1 MDEIRTARLLWR
13 PPRAGDFAA
22 YLELVSDYEVVKWT
36 ASWPHPPD
44 PELVRRRCIPVPEE
58 QGLAGLIWR
67 GDALVGAMAIISG
80 EIGFALARRHWN
92 RGYATEMAR
101 AMIARAIRR
110 HDWAEITAG
119 VFEGNAAS
127 MRVLEKL
134 GFAETGRGTHPCAAQ
149 GRDLPIRHYALSR
162 ARAWRK

>member
-13 PPRAGDFAA
+13 PPRADDFAA
-22 YLELVSDYEVVKWT
+22 YLDLVSDYAVVRWT

-44 PELVRRRCIPVPEE
+44 PELVRRRCIPVPED

-67 GDALVGAMAIISG
+67 EGALVGAMAIIAG
-80 EIGFALARRHWN
+80 EIGFAIARRHWN

-101 AMIARAIRR
+101 AMIARAFQRHGWGEIR
-110 HDWAEITAG
+110 AG

-127 MRVLEKL
+127 ARVLAKL

-149 GRDLPIRHYALSR
+149 RRDLPIRHYALPRPR
-162 ARAWRK
+162 AE